1 MTDLLL
7 IIFTLALL
15 FITQLIRMLLA
26 VRIPSTL
33 KFKPVKL
40 VKPPQVMADLFT
52 QTHSELKTLGFAR
65 VGWATAQ
72 TPTPLPGFVPPL
84 VRLYHHQTQPVV
96 ARVSPPF
103 NLFAGDHCQVVFV
116 SRSRERVYLATA
128 NRTPELFPRPPET
141 ASIMVNTRVD
151 SLAEQ
156 YRAHTDEMARRG
168 LTWQDRRAKL
178 GAMTWTL
185 HLVNRLEQKSIQW
198 IQESGFVR
206 SLADGTTAPRLG
218 IALRFLWRFFTGKE
232 KNPPHELQAIP
243 TSRAAYLFG
252 NWEQTQRMPA
262 PLSTQLGLFLI
273 SALAFVVL
281 AGTLWDWGFSLLI
294 LGVILFHEAGHW
306 LAMRLLGYRNLQ
318 ILMLPLVGG
327 VTLGQES
334 TGKAA
339 HRALVSLMGPLPG
352 IILGFT
358 ILGLYGFEHG
368 WVTTLGVTLLLVNY
382 LNLLP
387 ILPLDGGQLIKALIP
402 LRRFGL
408 LLVFEW
414 LGAVGL
420 LLLGWLLDIYFLS
433 ALALLPFL
441 SGLAL
446 LKRKR
451 VIEALEGAADDSAE
465 PSPNARTTAVIHAI
479 DQSDK
484 RYRPLEKKARDVIE
498 ILSMLRLKPA
508 GPAVAGTFLALYIG
522 LFVAPPVA
530 LVAASP
536 KLTELVALLTTDW
549 EAEQQAAYDRA
560 VAMPIPQL
568 VREVAD
574 ATRRLNQSLDP
585 TLSGDLLQPPVDD
598 DAITAAEQRLA
609 ISIDG
614 DYRHFLKTGNGFLEL
629 GTTSRVTRYLL
640 FPVQRVERFAK
651 TLSPAYMRIRQASRT
666 PDKPL
671 QVTLYGT
678 SIDGK
683 ETVETFEPAR
693 LGHMLMIGNRYSEAY
708 LLLEPGPDS
717 KHPGRVLS
725 IHEEPGGF
733 TGRYYNSLR
742 EFLANEL
749 SQLQE

>member
-1 MTDLLL
+1 LTDLLL

-15 FITQLIRMLLA
+15 FISQLIRMLQA
-26 VRIPSTL
+26 MRIPSDL

-40 VKPPQVMADLFT
+40 TKPPQVMTDLFT
-52 QTHSELKTLGFAR
+52 QTHSELKALGFAR
-65 VGWATAQ
+65 VGWASPQ

-84 VRLYHHQTQPVV
+84 VRLYHHRTQPVV

-103 NLFAGDHCQVVFV
+103 NLFAGDHCQVVFI
-116 SRSRERVYLATA
+116 SRSRERVYLATT
-128 NRTPELFPRPPET
+128 NRMPELFPRPPET

-156 YRAHTDEMARRG
+156 YRAHTDEMAGRH

-178 GAMTWTL
+178 GALTWTL
-185 HLVNRLEQKSIQW
+185 HLVNRLEQKNIKW
-198 IQESGFVR
+198 IRESGFVR
-206 SLADGTTAPRLG
+206 PLADGTTAPRLG
-218 IALRFLWRFFTGKE
+218 IALRFFWRFFTGKE
-232 KNPPHELQAIP
+232 KNPPHERQTIP
-243 TSRAAYLFG
+243 TSRAAYLFR
-252 NWEQTQRMPA
+252 NWERGQCMPP
-262 PLSTQLGLFLI
+262 PLSVQLGIFFI
-273 SALAFVVL
+273 STVAFMML
-281 AGTLWDWGFSLLI
+281 AGILWDWGFGPLI

-339 HRALVSLMGPLPG
+339 HRALISLMGPLPG

-358 ILGLYGFEHG
+358 ILGLYGFERG
-368 WVTTLGVTLLLVNY
+368 WVTTLGLTLLLVNY

-402 LRRFGL
+402 VRRFGL
-408 LLVFEW
+408 LLIFEW
-414 LGAVGL
+414 LGAAGL

-465 PSPNARTTAVIHAI
+465 PSPNARTTSIIHAI
-479 DQSDK
+479 DQRDK
-484 RYRPLEKKARDVIE
+484 RYRPLKKKARDILE

-530 LVAASP
+530 LVAAFP
-536 KLTELVALLTTDW
+536 KLTDVVALYTTDR
-549 EAEQQAAYDRA
+549 EAEQQAAYDQA
-560 VAMPIPQL
+560 VAIPIPRL
-568 VREVAD
+568 VRELAD
-574 ATRRLNQSLDP
+574 ATRRLNRSLDP
-585 TLSGDLLQPPVDD
+585 RLSGDVLQPPADD
-598 DAITAAEQRLA
+598 DTITAAEQRLA
-609 ISIDG
+609 ISIEG
-614 DYRHFLKTGNGFLEL
+614 DYRQFLKTGNGFLEL
-629 GTTSRVTRYLL
+629 GTASRVTRYLL
-640 FPVQRVERFAK
+640 FPVQRVERFAN
-651 TLSPAYMRIRQASRT
+651 TLSPAYVRIRQASRT

-671 QVTLYGT
+671 QVSLYGT
-678 SIDGK
+678 SVDGK

-693 LGHMLMIGNRYSEAY
+693 LGHMLLIGNRYSGTY

-717 KHPGRVLS
+717 EHPGRVLFIS
-725 IHEEPGGF
+725 EEPGGF
-733 TGRYYNSLR
+733 SGRYYNSLR
-742 EFLANEL
+742 DFLAAEL
-749 SQLQE
+749 SQLQD